1 LGGDIGEGLT
11 YKRKWGN
18 SLRSDINYSYKKVD
32 VNVNAGWDIRK
43 NQYTE
48 SNTSYFTNLTRPLS
62 TVSSPKDNNYN
73 LSSTFDYNID
83 SLSLSGIYL
92 AYSKTYRKN
101 TAVSDFYSY
110 DLFHRNIESGSSTS
124 FTKIPRKN
132 FNASLYVDRKWSPD
146 RSIEVMVD
154 MFRYSYKNRYNYST
168 TVY

>member
-1 LGGDIGEGLT
+1 MI
-11 YKRKWGN
+11 
-18 SLRSDINYSYKKVD
+18 
-32 VNVNAGWDIRK
+32 
-43 NQYTE
+43 
-48 SNTSYFTNLTRPLS
+48 RPLS

-92 AYSKTYRKN
+92 AYSETYRKN

-110 DLFHRNIESGSSTS
+110 DLFQRNIESGSSTS

-154 MFRYSYKNRYNYST
+154 MFRYSYKKNYNYRS
-168 TVY
+168 VMKSIMKDGK